1 MNVWSG
7 GDYSNNTNGL
17 FSSSNITTSVSS
29 DWASIGDKSFLAVVT
44 GEVIADLLRLGAGT
58 FDSGTY
64 LLKMDVYNL
73 ADSFKIS
80 LFNGSD
86 NYQRVTIPAS
96 TEVTQVEITLTADNA
111 GYLSIRSSTTNG
123 AKFYFDNISI
133 TPTATPSTP

>member
-1 MNVWSG
+1 MNIWSG
-7 GDYSNNTNGL
+7 GDYSNNTTGL

-29 DWASIGDKSFLAVVT
+29 DWASIGDKSFLAEIT
-44 GEVIADLLRLGAGT
+44 GEVIGDLVRLSAGT

-80 LFNGSD
+80 FFNGSD

-96 TEVTQVEITLTADNA
+96 TEVTQVSITLTANNE
-111 GYLSIRSSTTNG
+111 GYLSIRLSTTTG
-123 AKFYFDNISI
+123 GKFYFDNISI
-133 TPTATPSTP
+133 TPTVAP